1 MTSLITQPQLLATA
15 ASDTAQISSAISAAK
30 SAAASRTT
38 GLVAA
43 AEDEVSALTTTLFN
57 TYAQEYHAI
66 LGQATAFHDEFA
78 QLLASAGNA
87 YAQVEGDIAG
97 TLGLAGAANPVY
109 TAATQAADPAVD
121 AILV

>member
-15 ASDTAQISSAISAAK
+15 AADTSQISSAISAAK
-30 SAAASRTT
+30 TAAASRTT

-57 TYAQEYHAI
+57 TYAQEYHAL

-78 QLLASAGNA
+78 QLLATAGNT
-87 YAQVEGDIAG
+87 Y
-97 TLGLAGAANPVY
+97 AGAEADV
-109 TAATQAADPAVD
+109 AALLDLPGPTRESQSPRPRTRP
-121 AILV
+121 LMPF